1 MCAAYLN
8 KTREVLNYIAARSV
22 VTQTEIVAAKSLL
35 GLYST
40 GSGSSSPRRRLIDTC
55 SLLARQGFVSVGMLD
70 GERVYKISHK
80 GGHKLQRYQALK
92 VDILPRWDGH
102 WYLVTFDIAES
113 HKSVRNQLILTLK
126 RHGFV
131 QYSGGVWIL
140 PYNPQELI
148 NKLRKELSLDKQQIR
163 LISATHID
171 GASELK
177 RKFKL
182 K

>member
-1 MCAAYLN
+1 
-8 KTREVLNYIAARSV
+8 
-22 VTQTEIVAAKSLL
+22 
-35 GLYST
+35 
-40 GSGSSSPRRRLIDTC
+40 
-55 SLLARQGFVSVGMLD
+55 MLD

-80 GGHKLQRYQALK
+80 GGQKLQRYQALK
-92 VDILPRWDGH
+92 VDILPRFDGH

-131 QYSGGVWIL
+131 QYSGGVWVL

-171 GASELK
+171 GTSDLK